1 LDDTP
6 AGLLRRLCA
15 LGYDTVILFAL
26 FALVTLAFMPLN
38 SGDAV
43 TGIDTP
49 VLEYFYKSALAA
61 VLAGYSCYCWTHGGQ
76 TIGMLAWRLRVVRET
91 GGALDWPL
99 ALRRFAAAC
108 VALGAAG
115 LGLLW
120 VPFDPARRAW
130 HDRWTR
136 TRMIVVPKSALR
148 SRAHG

>member
-1 LDDTP
+1 LDDIP
-6 AGLLRRLCA
+6 AGLVRRLCA
-15 LGYDTVILFAL
+15 LAYDAIVLFAL
-26 FALVTLAFMPLN
+26 CALVTLAFLPLN

-49 VLEYFYKSALAA
+49 LLEYFYRGALVAA
-61 VLAGYSCYCWTHGGQ
+61 LAGYSCYCWTHGGQ

-108 VALGAAG
+108 VSLGAAG

-136 TRMIVVPKSALR
+136 TRVILLPKKPPR
-148 SRAHG
+148 SEAAA